1 MKNWSK
7 ALDRKL
13 VAMVID
19 LGLSVDDH
27 CHFMEKND
35 RLVTTEPWLMTGYG
49 SGKSSH
55 SLYFCTGYGY
65 LSFIVTRCY

>member
-27 CHFMEKND
+27 CHFMEKID

-49 SGKSSH
+49 YGKSS
-55 SLYFCTGYGY
+55 YFCTGYGY
-65 LSFIVTRCY
+65 LRFMVTRCY